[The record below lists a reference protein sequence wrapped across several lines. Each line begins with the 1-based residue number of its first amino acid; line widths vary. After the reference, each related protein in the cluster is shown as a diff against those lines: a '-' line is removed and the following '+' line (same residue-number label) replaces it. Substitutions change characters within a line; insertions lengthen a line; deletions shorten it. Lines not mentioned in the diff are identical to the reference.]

1 MSGIDKVKSAHTKL
15 LRVSA
20 LRYQDK
26 KSVLF
31 VCLGN
36 ICRSPTAH
44 GVLRS
49 LVEQRGMA
57 HLIEIDS
64 AGTAAYHVGNPPDH
78 RSAAAALQRGY
89 DLSDLRAR
97 QAISADFDHYD
108 YIMAMDKEN
117 LSELKLICPPHFKG
131 HLGLFLDLAELDVC
145 EVPDPY
151 YGGATGFEH
160 VLELVEVASE
170 ALLERIAKELNQ

>member
-1 MSGIDKVKSAHTKL
+1 MK
-15 LRVSA
+15 R
-20 LRYQDK
+20 
-26 KSVLF
+26 VLF

-44 GVLRS
+44 GVFRAM
-49 LVEQRGMA
+49 VEQRGLA

-97 QAISADFDHYD
+97 QAVTADFNHYD
-108 YIMAMDKEN
+108 YILAMDHQN
-117 LSELKLICPPHFKG
+117 LVDLESICPDLYTG
-131 HLGLFLDLAELDVC
+131 HLGLFLPLAKLETD

-151 YGGATGFEH
+151 YGGPAGFDH
-160 VLELVEVASE
+160 VLDLVEGASR
-170 ALLERIAKELNQ
+170 ALLEQILDDLKK

>member
-1 MSGIDKVKSAHTKL
+1 M
-15 LRVSA
+15 
-20 LRYQDK
+20 RYQDK

-44 GVLRS
+44 GVFRS
-49 LVEQRGMA
+49 RVEQRGLA

-64 AGTAAYHVGNPPDH
+64 AGTAGYHIGNPPDH
-78 RSAAAALQRGY
+78 RAVASARQRGY

-108 YIMAMDKEN
+108 YIIAMDKEN

-131 HLGLFLDLAELDVC
+131 YLGLFLDLAELDVC

-151 YGGATGFEH
+151 YGGPAGFDH
-160 VLELVEVASE
+160 VLDLVEVASE
-170 ALLERIAKELNQ
+170 ALLDRIDKELDQ